1 MEELIVMIGLALLT
15 VPVLLVVGLVML
27 VGLRRRV
34 ADLEDL
40 TGRLRAEIAGRA
52 LPATPASRSAAPA
65 SAAPPVVS
73 TQTMPRTPEPPVPE
87 MSARDDSLQPA
98 TSTPTPGPVAAP
110 PPLPPAPP
118 RETWR
123 DADRPMPPPR
133 PAAPAA
139 PPRPDVFERGLRL
152 VRQWFTSGN
161 VPVKIGMLVLFAG
174 VAALLKYASDE
185 GLLQVPVSL
194 RLAGVSVAAVVGL
207 VFGWVR
213 RNSHRTFALSLQGGM
228 IGILLLVVFA
238 ASKMFGLIA
247 PEFAFV
253 ASILLVFGAGTLA
266 VLQNAMALAVFAV
279 LAGFLAP
286 IWLSTGSGNHV
297 ALFGYYAVLN
307 AAIVAIA
314 WFRAWRLLNLLGF
327 VFTFGIGTLWGVLDY
342 EASDY
347 ASAQAFLALFFAIYL
362 AVPLLHARRRPMGRR
377 DLIDGCLV
385 FGTPLIGFSLQ
396 SGLMRD
402 DTTTLALCA
411 LGLAAVYAGLSWWLR
426 RGGRFEVLQQSY
438 ALLAAGF
445 ATLAVPLALSAQAT
459 ASVFAL
465 EGAALVWLGLRQQ
478 RRLPRWSG
486 VGLQIAALVAYVFA
500 AGNTVIDDTPF
511 VHGLFVGAMLFVVA
525 GLAIAWAYSRAGSVA
540 PARIAYV
547 WATLWWLGAW
557 TFELQRVLP
566 GRDVPD
572 ALLALVAVTGWLAAE
587 RNRRVFD
594 PLLAGTACLALAAA
608 LPLAIL
614 QAQAHQQ
621 PFAGNGLWAWLV
633 FAALGV
639 RSLLCLRVGDSGFA
653 RAAQFVW
660 WLLWPFAVSLLLVQ
674 LSDRIGGG
682 DGWWLVAAVAPW
694 LAITAVALLRWPWLT
709 HPLGSAFD
717 PMRASFRTT
726 CCVLLALWWCLALR
740 DAGNPAPLPWIAL
753 VNPLDLAQVAA
764 LLLIARWLW
773 CGDAPIGTRVR
784 LPLVSAGALLLVTAI
799 TLRGAHHW
807 GGAPW
812 SAALA
817 DSSLAQTS
825 LTIVW
830 SVLGVLGWVI
840 GSRRGQRVLWLAGAA
855 LMAVVLAK
863 LVLVDRSHL
872 GNLWGIGSFIAYG
885 LLCTVVGFFAP
896 APPRTPTYEPAQ
908 EAGA

>member
-1 MEELIVMIGLALLT
+1 MEELVVLIGLALLT
-15 VPVLLVVGLVML
+15 VPVLLVVALAML
-27 VGLRRRV
+27 FGLRRRV

-40 TGRLRAEIAGRA
+40 SERLRAEIAGRA
-52 LPATPASRSAAPA
+52 MPAAPA
-65 SAAPPVVS
+65 PSAAARAAPAPSMSTSIETPAPVVPDVAE
-73 TQTMPRTPEPPVPE
+73 PRAAA
-87 MSARDDSLQPA
+87 SPA
-98 TSTPTPGPVAAP
+98 PVAGP

-118 RETWR
+118 RATWR
-123 DADRPMPPPR
+123 DADPVR
-133 PAAPAA
+133 PAPSAYARSAPEE
-139 PPRPDVFERGLRL
+139 PTGPSVFERGLRL

-194 RLAGVSVAAVVGL
+194 RLAGVSVAAVAGL
-207 VFGWVR
+207 VFGWIR

-228 IGILLLVVFA
+228 IGILQLVVFA
-238 ASKMFGLIA
+238 ASKMFGLVG
-247 PEFAFV
+247 PEFAFAASV
-253 ASILLVFGAGTLA
+253 ALVFGAGALG
-266 VLQNAMALAVFAV
+266 VLQGAMALAVFAV

-307 AAIVAIA
+307 TAIVAIA

-342 EASDY
+342 EAADY
-347 ASAQAFLALFFAIYL
+347 RSAQAFLALFFAIYL
-362 AVPLLHARRRPMGRR
+362 VVPLLHARRRPVERR

-385 FGTPLIGFSLQ
+385 FGTPLIAFSLQ
-396 SGLMRD
+396 SGLLRD

-411 LGLAAVYAGLSWWLR
+411 LGVAALYAGLSWWLR

-486 VGLQIAALVAYVFA
+486 IGLQIAAIVAYVFA
-500 AGNTVIDDTPF
+500 AGNTTVGETPF
-511 VHGLFVGAMLFVVA
+511 AHGLFVGAMLFVVA
-525 GLAIAWAYSRAGSVA
+525 GLAIAWAYSRAGVVA
-540 PARIAYV
+540 PARVAYL
-547 WATLWWLGAW
+547 WAMFWWLGAW
-557 TFELQRVLP
+557 TLELQRVLP
-566 GRDVPD
+566 DRDFPD
-572 ALLALVAVTGWLAAE
+572 ALLVLVAVTGWLAAE

-608 LPLAIL
+608 LPLAML
-614 QAQAHQQ
+614 QAEAHQQ
-621 PFAGNGLWAWLV
+621 PFAGNGIWAWLV

-639 RSLLCLRVGDSGFA
+639 RSLRCLRVGDSGFA

-674 LSDRIGGG
+674 LIDRIGGG

-694 LAITAVALLRWPWLT
+694 LAITAVALLRWRWLT
-709 HPLGSAFD
+709 HPLGTAFD
-717 PMRASFRTT
+717 PMRASFRTV
-726 CCVLLALWWCLALR
+726 CCVLLAFWWLLALR
-740 DAGNPAPLPWIAL
+740 DAGDPTPLPWIAL
-753 VNPLDLAQVAA
+753 LNPLDLAQAA
-764 LLLIARWLW
+764 VLLLIARWLRS
-773 CGDAPIGTRVR
+773 GDAAVGVRARV
-784 LPLVSAGALLLVTAI
+784 PLLSAGAFLLVTAT

-807 GGAPW
+807 GGVPW
-812 SAALA
+812 NAALT

-840 GSRRGQRVLWLAGAA
+840 GSRRGQRVLWLAGAV
-855 LMAVVLAK
+855 LMGIVLAK

-896 APPRTPTYEPAQ
+896 APPRAPTSDAAQ